1 MKKEQIIV
9 SFVTVIV
16 GILMLIGVTVAWY
29 SVGNNQAVVSGMQMQ
44 ITEVGDVTIALE
56 THGQDISV
64 LVADDIEGNEYADTG
79 LEQLT
84 NIEDGK
90 LAPGA
95 FGKVTFYI
103 TPNNKNVTTCS
114 ITPNVMLKVG
124 DETWYMCE
132 VTEAVSSGD
141 ASVESQLYDIAT
153 RHIAFFADEQ
163 MLQEIRDDVPYE
175 LEWTYEEAK
184 NGLEKTAVIY
194 WKWYYEYPFSEGE
207 QSLTATEK
215 KEKIDIYDEEDTL
228 LGNNVEA
235 VRFHFE
241 FITR

>member
-29 SVGNNQAVVSGMQMQ
+29 SVGNNQALVSGMQMQ

-56 THGQDISV
+56 TNGQDISV

-95 FGKVTFYI
+95 FGKVVFYI
-103 TPNNKNVTTCS
+103 TPNNENVTACS
-114 ITPNVMLKVG
+114 ITPNIMLKVG
-124 DETWYMCE
+124 DETWYMGE
-132 VTEAVSSGD
+132 VAETVSSGD
-141 ASVESQLYDIAT
+141 TSVESQLHDIAT

-163 MLQEIRDDVPYE
+163 MLQEIQDDVPYQ
-175 LEWTYEEAK
+175 LVWTDEEAK
-184 NGLEKTAVIY
+184 NGEEKTAVIY
-194 WKWYYEYPFSEGE
+194 WKWHYEYPFSEEE
-207 QSLTATEK
+207 QSLTAAEK
-215 KEKIDIYDEEDTL
+215 EEKIDIYDEEDTL